1 KITMKLILTFSPPKE
16 KMIPFDHN
24 YMVGSSLYR
33 LLATQSPEYAEGLH
47 KKTNHK
53 GYVISNLLPSG
64 KRIYDQGIGAERYV
78 LIVASRDNNLLAA
91 LQVAIQKQG
100 HLNVN
105 NSLLPLIQATIVNIN
120 IPPPPCELLTKS
132 PVLIKKDDRFIRPDD
147 AGFNEAVLDWI
158 KRKYVHYYQKP
169 CPEIRLFNIVNYENK
184 LKVVKLN
191 KLACTVMRF
200 FIDAPE
206 DVIEMLLTEG
216 LGSKTALGFGFV
228 DEVR

>member
-1 KITMKLILTFSPPKE
+1 MKLILTFSPPKE

-33 LLATQSPEYAEGLH
+33 LLATQSSEYAEVLH
-47 KKTNHK
+47 NRTNHK

-64 KRIYDQGIGAERYV
+64 KRFYDGGIGAERYV

-91 LQVAIQKQG
+91 IQVALQKQG
-100 HLNVN
+100 QLNVN
-105 NSLLPLIQATIVNIN
+105 NSFLPLIQANIVNIK

-132 PVLIKKDDRFIRPDD
+132 PVLIKKDGRFIRPDES
-147 AGFNEAVLDWI
+147 GFNETVLDWI
-158 KRKYVHYYQKP
+158 KKKYGHYYQKP
-169 CPEIRLFNIVNYENK
+169 CPEIRLFNIVNYEK
-184 LKVVKLN
+184 KARVVKLN
-191 KLACTVMRF
+191 KLPCTVMRF

-216 LGSKTALGFGFV
+216 LGSKTALGFGFI

>member
-1 KITMKLILTFSPPKE
+1 MKLILTFSPPKE

-33 LLATQSPEYAEGLH
+33 LLAAQSPEYAQALH
-47 KKTNHK
+47 NKTNHK
-53 GYVISNLLPSG
+53 GYVISSLLPSG

-132 PVLIKKDDRFIRPDD
+132 PVLIKKDKRFIRPDD
-147 AGFNEAVLDWI
+147 AGFNEEVLDWI
-158 KRKYVHYYQKP
+158 KRKYAHYYQKP

>member
-1 KITMKLILTFSPPKE
+1 MKLILTFSPPKE

-33 LLATQSPEYAEGLH
+33 LLATQSPEYAETIH
-47 KKTNHK
+47 NKTNHK

-64 KRIYDQGIGAERYV
+64 KRVYDQGIGAERYV
-78 LIVASRDNNLLAA
+78 LIVASRDHNLLAA
-91 LQVAIQKQG
+91 IQVAIQKQR

-105 NSLLPLIQATIVNIN
+105 NSILPLIQASIVNIN

-132 PVLIKKDDRFIRPDD
+132 PALIKKNKRFIRPDD
-147 AGFNEAVLDWI
+147 PGFNEAVLEWI
-158 KRKYVHYYQKP
+158 QKKYVHYYQKP
-169 CPEIRLFNIVNYENK
+169 CPEIRLFNIINYEKK

-191 KLACTVMRF
+191 KLPCTVMRF

-206 DVIEMLLTEG
+206 DIIEMLLTEG
-216 LGSKTALGFGFV
+216 LGSKTALGFGFI
-228 DEVR
+228 DEAR